1 MHKII
6 NDKGLLLKKLL
17 LIILDIACI
26 NAATFFALFV
36 RYELSYEKIDIQYLM
51 AALEYAWIDT
61 LCTVIIFCF
70 MGLYRGLWKYAS
82 IKELFNIILASLMS
96 YGVKLLGT
104 ILLNQQQPKSTTIFG
119 CVILIMLVF
128 VTRFGYRFVRYI
140 VREQNKDKDIKK
152 IMVIGAG
159 DAGNMIIREMRTN
172 QKLHADVVCIIDDD
186 KQIKGLSIQ
195 GAKIVGGREMI
206 IESVKKY
213 SVDEIIIAIPSATGL
228 ERKKIYD
235 ICKET
240 KCILKTIP
248 GMYQII
254 NNEVKI
260 SDLKEVEIEDIL
272 GRDTIDINTQ
282 EIMGYVSNK
291 VVMVTGG
298 GGSIGSELC
307 RQIAEHKPS
316 MLIILDIYE
325 NSTYDIQLELLKKH
339 RDLDLVVVIASVNDA
354 NRINNILDQ
363 YKPNIIFHA
372 AAHKH
377 VPLMECN
384 PNEAVKNNVFGTL
397 TMAEAA
403 DRAGVDKFI
412 MISTDK
418 AVRPTNIM
426 GATKRMCEMI
436 IQVYDKRS
444 KTDFVAV
451 RFGNV
456 LGSNGSVI
464 PLFRKQIAEGGPVT
478 VTDREITRFF
488 MTIPEAVALVLQ
500 AGYYAKGGEIFVLDM
515 GEPVKIYDLATNMI
529 KLSGCTPDVDI
540 KIEIT
545 GLRPGEKLYEELMM
559 DEEGM
564 QKTDNELIYIGQPIE
579 FNENEFFRN
588 LEVLKEITEEET
600 PYIKLLISKLVPT
613 YNMNEDEHDKLNVAK
628 AREYI
633 CRLHME
639 DNDKSI

>member
-1 MHKII
+1 
-6 NDKGLLLKKLL
+6 
-17 LIILDIACI
+17 
-26 NAATFFALFV
+26 
-36 RYELSYEKIDIQYLM
+36 
-51 AALEYAWIDT
+51 
-61 LCTVIIFCF
+61 
-70 MGLYRGLWKYAS
+70 
-82 IKELFNIILASLMS
+82 
-96 YGVKLLGT
+96 
-104 ILLNQQQPKSTTIFG
+104 
-119 CVILIMLVF
+119 MLVF
-128 VTRFGYRFVRYI
+128 ITRFGYRFMRYI
-140 VREQNKDKDIKK
+140 IREQNKDKDIKR

-159 DAGNMIIREMRTN
+159 DAGNMIIREMKTN
-172 QKLHADVVCIIDDD
+172 QKLHANVVCIIDDD

-195 GAKIVGGREMI
+195 GAKIVGGRDMI

-213 SVDEIIIAIPSATGL
+213 GIDEIIIAIPSAPGL

-240 KCILKTIP
+240 KCTLKTIP
-248 GMYQII
+248 GMYQLI
-254 NNEVKI
+254 NNEVKL

-272 GRDTIDINTQ
+272 GRDIVDINTQ

-307 RQIAEHKPS
+307 RQIAEHKPA
-316 MLIILDIYE
+316 MLIILDVYE
-325 NSTYDIQLELLKKH
+325 NSTYEIQLELKKKY
-339 RDLDLVVVIASVNDA
+339 RDLDLVVIIASINDA
-354 NRINNILDQ
+354 NRINKILNQ

-377 VPLMECN
+377 VPLMEGN

-397 TMAEAA
+397 TMADAA
-403 DRAGVDKFI
+403 DKAGVDKFI

-436 IQVYDKRS
+436 IQAYDKRS

-478 VTDREITRFF
+478 VTDRNITRFF

-529 KLSGCTPDVDI
+529 KLSGRTPDVDI

-564 QKTDNELIYIGQPIE
+564 QKTDNELIYIGHPIE

-588 LEVLKEITEEET
+588 LEILRKITEEET

-613 YNMNEDEHDKLNVAK
+613 YNMSEDEYDQLNVAK
-628 AREYI
+628 AQEYI
-633 CRLHME
+633 CRFHL
-639 DNDKSI
+639 DNNDKNI